1 MWTLIPAYLYLS
13 VNKLILKHITM
24 VPSCIQNHPVR
35 FALAFV
41 FVFDLFFVI
50 FTILGLVWKLAT
62 AGLRWSTSSALLCS
76 AFVLVFIL
84 VVFVFAFVFF
94 LVFVIAL
101 S

>member
-1 MWTLIPAYLYLS
+1 MIPS
-13 VNKLILKHITM
+13 G
-24 VPSCIQNHPVR
+24 IQNHPVR

-41 FVFDLFFVI
+41 IVFDFFFVI
-50 FTILGLVWKLAT
+50 FTVLGLVWKLAT

-76 AFVLVFIL
+76 AFVFVFIL

-94 LVFVIAL
+94 FVFVIAL

>member
-13 VNKLILKHITM
+13 VNKVILKHITM

-62 AGLRWSTSSALLCS
+62 AGLRWSTSSALPCS
-76 AFVLVFIL
+76 TFVLVFIL
-84 VVFVFAFVFF
+84 VVFGFAFVFF